1 MVIRVVDP
9 SPSLRST
16 LADLEQLED
25 LGRRYDAPHFPD
37 IDALLASGTP
47 LDGVLIASTHATH
60 FDVASKALDRGLHVL
75 CEKPMTTDPREA
87 WELATIART
96 SGRSFSVNNTAN
108 WRANCR
114 RAGELV
120 AAGRVGSVEH
130 VSCYMGSPL
139 LWLFDDPANDGW
151 TKPTGSMVG
160 NGFGWG
166 QLSHSLAWVFRVTG
180 LEPETVF
187 ATMTYSDKSGAD
199 LYDTGIVTCKGGA
212 TIAVEGV
219 ATLPGKNPVAS
230 KQITNRIFGSEG
242 FLDYSGDD
250 LDPTSGALVLRR
262 HDGAAEEWPGFEFEN
277 YDDEGLGP
285 ESLLAFVDVCRG
297 EAVYNGCDAMVGA
310 RTVATIDAMYR
321 SAAENAV
328 VEVAAAD

>member
-1 MVIRVVDP
+1 M
-9 SPSLRST
+9 
-16 LADLEQLED
+16 
-25 LGRRYDAPHFPD
+25 
-37 IDALLASGTP
+37 
-47 LDGVLIASTHATH
+47 
-60 FDVASKALDRGLHVL
+60 
-75 CEKPMTTDPREA
+75 
-87 WELATIART
+87 
-96 SGRSFSVNNTAN
+96 
-108 WRANCR
+108 
-114 RAGELV
+114 
-120 AAGRVGSVEH
+120 
-130 VSCYMGSPL
+130 
-139 LWLFDDPANDGW
+139 
-151 TKPTGSMVG
+151 
-160 NGFGWG
+160 
-166 QLSHSLAWVFRVTG
+166 TG

-199 LYDTGIVTCKGGA
+199 LYDTGIVSCKGGA

-285 ESLLAFVDVCRG
+285 ESLLAFVNVCRG
-297 EAVYNGCDAMVGA
+297 VSDFNGCDAMVGA